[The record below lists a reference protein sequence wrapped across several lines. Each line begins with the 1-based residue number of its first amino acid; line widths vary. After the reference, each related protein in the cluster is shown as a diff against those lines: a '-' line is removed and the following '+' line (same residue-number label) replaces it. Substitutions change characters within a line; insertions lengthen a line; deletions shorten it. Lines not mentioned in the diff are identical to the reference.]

1 MTDKDDDRETDRL
14 LVDDIGARFHE
25 KQQGY
30 ASVSSDSNNE
40 AEEGVPPPPQEEQG
54 EDMPL
59 FTITAILSTSFSCK
73 LQHNNMVVKAKVF
86 PNLNCILMFFFVTCF
101 LLHPQMDA
109 S

>member
-14 LVDDIGARFHE
+14 LVNDNGARLHE

-73 LQHNNMVVKAKVF
+73 
-86 PNLNCILMFFFVTCF
+86 
-101 LLHPQMDA
+101 
-109 S
+109 